1 MLNHKDSKI
10 SDENATF
17 YEYLASKS
25 QSQMTDEELVSGCIS
40 KNPSAQKL
48 LFEKFSRKMMGVCLR
63 YADRSEEA
71 EDMLQNGFV
80 KVFEKIETFRGSGSL
95 EGWIRKI
102 IVNESLTY
110 LRKNKAMRL
119 NIDIDDSKYMIPGNS
134 HVGENMNEKDL
145 LKMIQ
150 QLPIGFRTVF
160 NMYAIEG
167 YSHKEIAEQLGI
179 SEGTSK
185 SQYSRARTHLQ
196 NMLKSESVFAETL
209 ADRKTV

>member
-1 MLNHKDSKI
+1 
-10 SDENATF
+10 
-17 YEYLASKS
+17 
-25 QSQMTDEELVSGCIS
+25 MTDEELVNGCIS

-48 LFEKFSRKMMGVCLR
+48 LFERFSRKMMGVCLR
-63 YADRSEEA
+63 YADRGEEA
-71 EDMLQNGFV
+71 EDMLQNGFIR
-80 KVFEKIETFRGSGSL
+80 VFDKIETFRGSGSL
-95 EGWIRKI
+95 EGWVRRI

-119 NIDIDDSKYMIPGNS
+119 NVDIDDAKYMIPGNS
-134 HVGENMNEKDL
+134 HVGETMNEKDL

-185 SQYSRARTHLQ
+185 SQYSRARVHLQ
-196 NMLKSESVFAETL
+196 NMIKAEP
-209 ADRKTV
+209 AFVEDKKTS

>member
-1 MLNHKDSKI
+1 
-10 SDENATF
+10 
-17 YEYLASKS
+17 
-25 QSQMTDEELVSGCIS
+25 MTDEKLVTGCIS

-48 LFEKFSRKMMGVCLR
+48 LFERFSRKMMGVCLR
-63 YADRSEEA
+63 YADRGEEA
-71 EDMLQNGFV
+71 EDMLQNGFIR
-80 KVFEKIETFRGSGSL
+80 VFDKIETFRGSGSL

-102 IVNESLTY
+102 VVNESLTY

-119 NIDIDDSKYMIPGNS
+119 NVDIDDAKYMIPGNS

-185 SQYSRARTHLQ
+185 SQYSRARAHLQ
-196 NMLKSESVFAETL
+196 NMLRGEAAAAVGSSSQ
-209 ADRKTV
+209 

>member
-1 MLNHKDSKI
+1 
-10 SDENATF
+10 
-17 YEYLASKS
+17 
-25 QSQMTDEELVSGCIS
+25 MTDEELVSGCIS

-48 LFEKFSRKMMGVCLR
+48 LFERFSRKMMGVCLR
-63 YADRSEEA
+63 YADRGEEA
-71 EDMLQNGFV
+71 EDMLQNGFIR
-80 KVFEKIETFRGSGSL
+80 VFDKIETFRGSGSL

-102 IVNESLTY
+102 VVNESLTY

-119 NIDIDDSKYMIPGNS
+119 NVDIDDAKYMIPGNS

-185 SQYSRARTHLQ
+185 SQYSRARAHLQ
-196 NMLKSESVFAETL
+196 NMLRGEAAAAVGSSSQ
-209 ADRKTV
+209 